1 MPRSRQV
8 NVRLDDAEFELLKAA
23 ADAEEVKLS
32 VWIRD
37 ASLDAAAP
45 VEPQQEA
52 GQSVPSWL
60 AALLLYVHAIRGGQ
74 GKPDSVDAT
83 R

>member
-8 NVRLDDAEFELLKAA
+8 NVRLDDAELELLKAA
-23 ADAEEVKLS
+23 ADADDVRLS

-37 ASLDAAAP
+37 AALDAAAP
-45 VEPQQEA
+45 VETEPEA
-52 GQSVPSWL
+52 GQRMPAWL
-60 AALLLYVHAIRGGQ
+60 AALLLYVGAIHSGQ

-83 R
+83 G